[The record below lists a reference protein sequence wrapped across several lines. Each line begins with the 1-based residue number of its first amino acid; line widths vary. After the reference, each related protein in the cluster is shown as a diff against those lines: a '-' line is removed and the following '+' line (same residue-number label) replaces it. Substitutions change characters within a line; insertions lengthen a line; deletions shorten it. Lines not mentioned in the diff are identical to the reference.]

1 MQNGPPYEEHYEVEG
16 SLTSAVPPKSLT
28 TAHRFACDPL
38 AKLTDGATRD
48 EFISDVELTPQT
60 DHLLNEVAAGATVIV
75 PALWFLEMSN
85 VLLIAQRRHRLT
97 AGQRKAAMEK
107 LTAMQLTVDEE
118 GTRNAFGKTSELA
131 EKYGLTIYDA
141 TYLELAL
148 RRSLPLA
155 SRDEALR
162 NAVKQCGLKA
172 I

>member
-1 MQNGPPYEEHYEVEG
+1 V
-16 SLTSAVPPKSLT
+16 SASFIVDASVG
-28 TAHRFACDPL
+28 FAWVYQGQATPE
-38 AKLTDGATRD
+38 TD
-48 EFISDVELTPQT
+48 Q
-60 DHLLNEVAAGATVIV
+60 LLNEVAAGATVIV

-97 AGQRKAAMEK
+97 AIQRKAAMEK

-118 GTRNAFGKTSELA
+118 GSRNAFGKTSELA

-155 SRDEALR
+155 SRDEALTKAATR
-162 NAVKQCGLKA
+162 CGIKSP
-172 I
+172 

>member
-1 MQNGPPYEEHYEVEG
+1 M
-16 SLTSAVPPKSLT
+16 SASFIVDASVG
-28 TAHRFACDPL
+28 FAWVYQGQATPE
-38 AKLTDGATRD
+38 TD
-48 EFISDVELTPQT
+48 Q
-60 DHLLNEVAAGATVIV
+60 LLNEVAAGATVIV

-97 AGQRKAAMEK
+97 AIQRKAAMEK

-118 GTRNAFGKTSELA
+118 GSRNAFGKTSELA

-155 SRDEALR
+155 SRDEALTKAATR
-162 NAVKQCGLKA
+162 CGIKSP
-172 I
+172 

>member
-1 MQNGPPYEEHYEVEG
+1 M
-16 SLTSAVPPKSLT
+16 SASFIVDASVG
-28 TAHRFACDPL
+28 FAWVYQGQAAPE
-38 AKLTDGATRD
+38 TD
-48 EFISDVELTPQT
+48 Q
-60 DHLLNEVAAGATVIV
+60 LLNEVADGAKVIV

-85 VLLIAQRRHRLT
+85 VLLMAQRRHRLT

-107 LTAMQLTVDEE
+107 LTAMQFTVDEE

-162 NAVKQCGLKA
+162 KAAKQCGLNL
-172 I
+172 

>member
-1 MQNGPPYEEHYEVEG
+1 M
-16 SLTSAVPPKSLT
+16 SASFIVDASVG
-28 TAHRFACDPL
+28 FAWVYQ
-38 AKLTDGATRD
+38 GQATP
-48 EFISDVELTPQT
+48 ET
-60 DHLLNEVAAGATVIV
+60 DHLLNEVAAGGTVVV
-75 PALWFLEMSN
+75 PALWLLEMSN
-85 VLLIAQRRHRLT
+85 VLLMAQRRHRLT
-97 AGQRKAAMEK
+97 GGQRKAAMEK

-162 NAVKQCGLKA
+162 NAAKKCGLK
-172 I
+172 IL

>member
-1 MQNGPPYEEHYEVEG
+1 M
-16 SLTSAVPPKSLT
+16 SASFIVDASVG
-28 TAHRFACDPL
+28 FAWVYQGQATPE
-38 AKLTDGATRD
+38 TDR
-48 EFISDVELTPQT
+48 
-60 DHLLNEVAAGATVIV
+60 LLNDVAAGATVVV

-85 VLLIAQRRHRLT
+85 VLLVAQRRHRLT

-118 GTRNAFGKTSELA
+118 GSRNAFGKTSELA
-131 EKYGLTIYDA
+131 EQYGLSIYDA

-162 NAVKQCGLKA
+162 NAAKQCGRKA
-172 I
+172 L